1 MRAPTGL
8 VVSAAGEGKMAPM
21 SHIPT
26 TGMTPSIRNNVLMGM
41 LRSFPTLLVALLG
54 LNGVAAAATF
64 ILPPA
69 GTDLIGVPSWMHTRQ
84 EDTLLDVARDYSV
97 GYVELSRANPGV
109 DTWIPGGGTRVLLPT
124 RYVLPSE
131 KRDGLV
137 INLPEYR
144 MYYYPKP
151 KKGERATVIT
161 YPISIGKMDWNTPI
175 GTHRVI
181 SKAKDPSWHPPESIR
196 KEHAKRGSI
205 LPRVVPPG
213 PDNPLGAYAMRLNL
227 TSYLIHGTNNPDGV
241 GMRVTSGCIRMF
253 PEHIEK
259 LFPMVDVGTPVHI
272 ISEPIKVGWAADV
285 LYVEVHP
292 PLEEESES
300 QLRMRFT
307 TLLRDAAYGAGVEI
321 DWTRAEAIFAA
332 ATGVPTEVPLRQVR
346 VASNP

>member
-1 MRAPTGL
+1 
-8 VVSAAGEGKMAPM
+8 
-21 SHIPT
+21 
-26 TGMTPSIRNNVLMGM
+26 MTSPRQNA
-41 LRSFPTLLVALLG
+41 LRISRSYPALLALLG
-54 LNGVAAAATF
+54 LGLGGGASAATF
-64 ILPPA
+64 ILPPE
-69 GTDLIGVPSWMHTRQ
+69 GTDLIGVPSWMYARP

-97 GYVELSRANPGV
+97 GYIELSRANPGV
-109 DTWIPGGGTRVLLPT
+109 DTWIPGGSRVLLPT
-124 RYVLPSE
+124 RYVLPSQ

-151 KKGERATVIT
+151 KKGERAVVIT

-181 SKAKDPSWHPPESIR
+181 SKAANPSWYPPESIR
-196 KEHAKRGSI
+196 RDHAKRGSI

-213 PDNPLGAYAMRLNL
+213 PDNPLGAYALRLNL
-227 TSYLIHGTNNPDGV
+227 TTYLIHGTNNPDGV

-259 LFPMVDVGTPVHI
+259 LFPMVDVGTAVHI
-272 ISEPIKVGWAADV
+272 ISEPIKVGWAADT

-307 TLLRDAAYGAGVEI
+307 TLLREAARGAGLEV

-332 ATGVPTEVPLRQVR
+332 ATGVPTEVPIRR
-346 VASNP
+346 VAVASQ